1 MGIRSHSGRMPH
13 QMGKQI
19 LILAGPN
26 GAGKTTFAR
35 EFLVPEANCPTFLNA
50 DIMAAEL
57 SPQDPGRV
65 AMRAARFMLQRMKE
79 ETEKGESFAFETTLA
94 NRSYAHSI
102 REWQAAG
109 YHVALWFLALSSVD
123 AALARVAQRVLQGGH
138 NIPEEVVRRRFVA
151 GKANFENLYRGLVDA
166 WVLYDNSEALPVLL
180 DWGEKR

>member
-1 MGIRSHSGRMPH
+1 MS
-13 QMGKQI
+13 KQI

-35 EFLVPEANCPTFLNA
+35 EFLTTEANCPTFLNA
-50 DIMAAEL
+50 DMIAAEL
-57 SPQDPGRV
+57 LPSQPERV
-65 AMRAARFMLQRMKE
+65 AMRAARFMLQRIRE
-79 ETEKGESFAFETTLA
+79 EVTNGESFAFETTLA

-123 AALARVAQRVLQGGH
+123 VALARVAQRVLQGGH
-138 NIPEEVVRRRFVA
+138 NILEEVVRRRFLA
-151 GKANFENLYRGLVDA
+151 GRANFDDLYRALVDS
-166 WVLYDNSEALPVLL
+166 WVLYDNSDAVPVLL

>member
-1 MGIRSHSGRMPH
+1 
-13 QMGKQI
+13 MGKQI

-35 EFLVPEANCPTFLNA
+35 EFLVTEANCPTFLNA
-50 DIMAAEL
+50 DIIAAEL
-57 SPQDPGRV
+57 SPQHPEQV
-65 AMRAARFMLQRMKE
+65 SMRAARFMLQRIRGE
-79 ETEKGESFAFETTLA
+79 VTEGEIFAFETTLA

-109 YHVALWFLALSSVD
+109 YHMALWFLALPSAE
-123 AALARVAQRVLQGGH
+123 AAIARVAQRVLQCGH

-151 GKANFENLYRGLVDA
+151 GRANFDNIYRGLVDA
-166 WVLYDNSEALPVLL
+166 WVLYDNSETVPVLL